1 MFKFTELI
9 PGPDQSP
16 TLQTMA
22 TSLSMIAYSFVIVL
36 LVDCTRRLLKA
47 DYIQSK
53 WMKPFL
59 FLYLIIMVLLSTLT
73 VVQETVYI
81 SKDGKPDSTSRL
93 TGTSQP
99 AVLFGIFDVPISLPF
114 TIWGADIFMIWR
126 CAMIYQTTPPSI
138 QAGVACV
145 LFILSLI
152 SLGGGIFFF
161 LQPVYSIVNGVVF
174 IVIMTT
180 AANIV
185 LSSLITGRILYY
197 ERRVRKSLGVFN
209 DPAYKRAV
217 TICVESCALIVVV
230 SVLFVILYYADTH
243 SAFLFPLVLLPHVCV
258 ISPMLIIS
266 RVAQGRGTTTMNL
279 SQIQTPNITSQD
291 MEARPLAPIQFN
303 TSTASPSTCTA
314 TDRSTASI
322 QNSAV

>member
-114 TIWGADIFMIWR
+114 TIWGADIFMVFTSLR
-126 CAMIYQTTPPSI
+126 LHLMIIPLMWGRLDMEMRHDLSNDASFHSSRSCVCSI
-138 QAGVACV
+138 YPLPNFLRYSSFHYDSRFV
-145 LFILSLI
+145 
-152 SLGGGIFFF
+152 
-161 LQPVYSIVNGVVF
+161 LQPFY
-174 IVIMTT
+174 
-180 AANIV
+180 
-185 LSSLITGRILYY
+185 
-197 ERRVRKSLGVFN
+197 
-209 DPAYKRAV
+209 
-217 TICVESCALIVVV
+217 
-230 SVLFVILYYADTH
+230 
-243 SAFLFPLVLLPHVCV
+243 
-258 ISPMLIIS
+258 
-266 RVAQGRGTTTMNL
+266 
-279 SQIQTPNITSQD
+279 
-291 MEARPLAPIQFN
+291 
-303 TSTASPSTCTA
+303 
-314 TDRSTASI
+314 
-322 QNSAV
+322 